1 MHTPADAHKIAFVQH
16 WRTGFNKLPGKRSA
30 RLAVVGLLFL
40 PGHSF
45 AQSQG
50 PTSTTAYLKT
60 LSLEELANIQ
70 VMSVSRKEQR
80 ASEAAAAVHVITE
93 EDIRR
98 SGARSIPE
106 ALRLAPNLQVARA
119 NSRSWA
125 ISARGFT
132 APFANK
138 LLVLI
143 DGRSVYSPLFAGV
156 FWDAQDTLLEDIDR
170 IEVISGPGA
179 TMWGANAVNGVINVI
194 TKSARD
200 TRGLIGTVGGGT
212 EEQFLTGLRY
222 GGNRGEDV
230 NFRVYAKYFDRGASL
245 LQTGGSGGDAWHSVQ
260 GGGRLD
266 WTAGTQDTFTIQGD
280 VYDGHGGQLEAPDIR
295 QAGGNLLARWTRTL
309 TMTERVQVQ
318 AYYDRTHQFV
328 PGEFGD
334 DLDTFDVDAQYER
347 DVGARHHV
355 MAGAGLRYSHD
366 NVQNIP
372 GSIAF
377 LPAELDRRLFSTF
390 VQDDVSLMADRLK
403 LTIGSKF
410 EHNDYTGLEVQ
421 PSGRMALTRGRHA
434 IWGALSRAV
443 RTPSRFDRDLF
454 FPADPPFIFAGG
466 PSFDS
471 EKLIAYELGWRVT
484 APNRLVGSLATFFND
499 YDDIRSTSLGPPFI
513 TENNV
518 EGEIYGAELE
528 ASWQASQRWRLS
540 GGYTLLRT
548 HLRVK
553 PAQDDLNQAQGEAFD
568 PKQQL
573 QVRSS
578 LTLSRDI
585 EIDAWARYAG
595 QLGSTGRGFGV
606 VPDYVTLDAR
616 VAWSPVDNVQ
626 LAIVGQNLLDDRHGE
641 FGNREIRRAVY
652 VKASWR
658 RAGKK

>member
-1 MHTPADAHKIAFVQH
+1 MHL
-16 WRTGFNKLPGKRSA
+16 WRAGFTTLSKSWSA
-30 RLAVVGLLFL
+30 ILAIGLFF
-40 PGHSF
+40 PSHSF

-50 PTSTTAYLKT
+50 PTLTTAYLKT
-60 LSLEELANIQ
+60 LTLEELANVQ
-70 VMSVSRKEQR
+70 VTSVSRKEQR

-143 DGRSVYSPLFAGV
+143 DGRSVYSPLFSGV

-179 TMWGANAVNGVINVI
+179 TMWGANAVNGVINII

-200 TRGLIGTVGGGT
+200 TRGIIGTAGGGT
-212 EEQFLTGLRY
+212 EERFLTGFRY
-222 GGNRGEDV
+222 GGNKGEDV
-230 NFRVYAKYFDRGASL
+230 NFRVYAKYFDRGDSL
-245 LQTGGSGGDAWHSVQ
+245 LETGGSGGDAWHWVQ
-260 GGGRLD
+260 AGGRLD
-266 WTAGTQDTFTIQGD
+266 WTSGSRDAFTVQGD
-280 VYDGHGGQLEAPDIR
+280 VYDGRGAQLEAPDIR
-295 QAGGNLLARWTRTL
+295 QAGGNLLTRWTRTF
-309 TMTERVQVQ
+309 TATERVQVQ

-334 DLDTFDVDAQYER
+334 DLDTFDLDAQYER
-347 DVGARHHV
+347 DIGARHHV
-355 MAGAGLRYSHD
+355 MAGAGWRYSHD
-366 NVQNIP
+366 SVQNLP
-372 GSIAF
+372 ESIAF

-390 VQDDVSLMADRLK
+390 VQDDVSLAADRIK

-421 PSGRMALTRGRHA
+421 PSGRMAFTSGRQA
-434 IWGALSRAV
+434 IWGAISRAV
-443 RTPSRFDRDLF
+443 RTPSRFDRHLF

-466 PSFDS
+466 PDFDS
-471 EKLIAYELGWRVT
+471 EKLIAYELGWRVA
-484 APNRLVGSLATFFND
+484 APNSFVASVATFFND
-499 YDDIRSTSLGPPFI
+499 YDDIRSTSPEPPFV

-518 EGEIYGAELE
+518 EGEIHGAELA
-528 ASWQASQRWRLS
+528 ASWQASQRWRLI
-540 GGYTLLRT
+540 GGYTLLRS

-553 PAQDDLNQAQGEAFD
+553 PGQQDLNRAQGETFD
-568 PKQQL
+568 PEQQFQL
-573 QVRSS
+573 RSS
-578 LTLSRDI
+578 LTLPRDL
-585 EIDAWARYAG
+585 EIDLWARHVG
-595 QLGSTGRGFGV
+595 KVGSTGRGFGV
-606 VPDYVTLDAR
+606 VPDYLTLDAR
-616 VAWSPVDNVQ
+616 VGWSPLDNIQ
-626 LAIVGQNLLDDRHGE
+626 IAIVGQNLLDDRHRE
-641 FGNREIRRAVY
+641 FGSREIRRAVY

-658 RAGKK
+658 HAARR